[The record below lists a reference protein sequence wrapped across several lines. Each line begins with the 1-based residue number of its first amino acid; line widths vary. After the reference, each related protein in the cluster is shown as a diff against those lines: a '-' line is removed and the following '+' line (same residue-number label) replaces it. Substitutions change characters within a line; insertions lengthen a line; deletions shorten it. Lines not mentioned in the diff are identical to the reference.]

1 MLEHHSWLLGDQP
14 SVADFSVYHALWFT
28 RHQVPPVA
36 GILESVPAV
45 LPWMDC
51 LASIGHG
58 AATQMTAE
66 AALTI
71 ARDSSPMTLEDE
83 IHQDDHGITLGSNVA
98 ITAESFGL
106 EPTVG
111 RLVAATRTR
120 YTLSREDAQLGQ
132 VHIHFP
138 RMGFLMKKA
147 EPS

>member
-1 MLEHHSWLLGDQP
+1 MGISSGQQCSTRRTAHRRHVIVRVSKTTRCK
-14 SVADFSVYHALWFT
+14 SVDVRSVEGRTKTVEVCKAK
-28 RHQVPPVA
+28 VV
-36 GILESVPAV
+36 
-45 LPWMDC
+45 D
-51 LASIGHG
+51 
-58 AATQMTAE
+58 
-66 AALTI
+66 
-71 ARDSSPMTLEDE
+71 
-83 IHQDDHGITLGSNVA
+83 QDDHDIALGSNVA

-120 YTLSREDAQLGQ
+120 YSLSREDAQLGQ